1 MASADNYA
9 MTILPG
15 IRQGNRNIGQM
26 VDSDLMGLEKRQ
38 GEKDYVAFGSIVGSS
53 RDSYV

>member
-1 MASADNYA
+1 